1 MTAGP
6 FDLRVTRHI
15 SAPPAAV
22 WAAMFGRL
30 TEWWCPRPWQ
40 TEIIELDLRP
50 GGRSAMVMRGPAGEE
65 SPMEGVV
72 LKWVP
77 ETRFVFTDA
86 FRAGWLPHTPAF
98 MVGIFA
104 LEAESGGTRYTA
116 TARHWT
122 EAAMEEHRAMGFE
135 EGWSTVIEQLAA
147 LVE

>member
-1 MTAGP
+1 MTTAP
-6 FDLRVTRHI
+6 FTLSVTRFI
-15 SAPPAAV
+15 AAPPQQV

-40 TEIIELDLRP
+40 TEVIELDLRA
-50 GGRSAMVMRGPAGEE
+50 GGRSAMVMRGPNGEE

-72 LKWVP
+72 LEYVP
-77 ETRFVFTDA
+77 NTRFVFTDA
-86 FRAGWLPHTPAF
+86 FQVGWVPQPPAF

-104 LEAESGGTRYTA
+104 LEAEGDGTRYTA

-135 EGWSTVIEQLAA
+135 EGWTVVMEQLAA